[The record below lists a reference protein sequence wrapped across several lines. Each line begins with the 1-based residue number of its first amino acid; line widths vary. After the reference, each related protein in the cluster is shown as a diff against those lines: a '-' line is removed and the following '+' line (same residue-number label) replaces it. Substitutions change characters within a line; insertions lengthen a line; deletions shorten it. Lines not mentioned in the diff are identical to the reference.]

1 MITKLEHLM
10 YDESLCVPGLLSSA
24 IFYCLM
30 GGYRLHGSSLF
41 VEYMMK
47 GLISKRTRKYAMWDV
62 LIMFKETFFHC
73 EGCQTLNKLLRE
85 TGDPHP

>member
-1 MITKLEHLM
+1 ME
-10 YDESLCVPGLLSSA
+10 A
-24 IFYCLM
+24 A
-30 GGYRLHGSSLF
+30 F